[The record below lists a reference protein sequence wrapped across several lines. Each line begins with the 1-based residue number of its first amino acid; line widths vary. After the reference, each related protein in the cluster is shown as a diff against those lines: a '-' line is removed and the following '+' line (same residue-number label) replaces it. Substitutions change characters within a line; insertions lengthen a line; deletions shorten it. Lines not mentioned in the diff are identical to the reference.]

1 MATNTPLQSILLTSS
16 TSTVTFSNIDQTYT
30 DLVLVAST
38 RSLYNGTNDALFIQ
52 INGDSSALYSR
63 TEMYN
68 SSGGRASSETAF
80 KYHGKTAGAT
90 SNAGTFGTSTIN
102 FMNYSNATT
111 YKTLI
116 ARCGMADSTY
126 SEVKMST
133 GLYRSTNAIT
143 SMAITSESGTSFVAG
158 STFDLYGIKS
168 GTPRLLGGDSQFT
181 DGNYWYHVF
190 TTTGS
195 VTALA
200 QSVNVDYLVV
210 AGGGGGSGKWYYTQ
224 GGGGAGG
231 LRSTVTAT
239 GGGGSLESKLT
250 LAAGS
255 HTVTVG
261 AGGAGATGPL
271 GGTVAQHTGTQ
282 GSNSVFSTITS
293 IGGGGGAGSD
303 GTATSGGSGGGA
315 GDVNGGAGTSGQGY
329 AGGNSNGGGGWSVGG
344 GGGGAGA
351 VGGNGTNP
359 TPGAGGVG
367 VQLTA
372 FATPTSTG
380 ANSGYYAGGG
390 GGGSYDSLSV
400 GAGGSGGGGAGSSTS
415 TGVAGTANTGGGG
428 GAGSK
433 YFSTYYDGGNGGSGI
448 VIVRYAV

>member
-1 MATNTPLQSILLTSS
+1 MATNTPLQSLAITNSTTTS
-16 TSTVTFSNIDQTYT
+16 VTFSNIDQTYT
-30 DLVLVAST
+30 DLMLVSNIQTVGNATPTIQYNGSASGIYSETTMYGTGATTTVASG
-38 RSLYNGTNDALFIQ
+38 S
-52 INGDSSALYSR
+52 
-63 TEMYN
+63 
-68 SSGGRASSETAF
+68 
-80 KYHGKTAGAT
+80 AT
-90 SNAGTFGTSTIN
+90 SSIIDLTSWAQYVPTSGSFNTSVMHI
-102 FMNYSNATT
+102 FNYSNATT
-111 YKTLI
+111 FKTALI
-116 ARCGMADSTY
+116 RSAQSNDARINSSCW
-126 SEVKMST
+126 
-133 GLYRSTNAIT
+133 RSTDAIT
-143 SMAITSESGTSFVAG
+143 LLTITSASAFNPGC
-158 STFDLYGIKS
+158 TFDLYGIRA
-168 GTPRLLGGDSQFT
+168 GTPRLLGGNLQFT

-200 QSVNVDYLVV
+200 KSVNVDYLVV

-239 GGGGSLESKLT
+239 GGGGSVESKLT

-315 GDVNGGAGTSGQGY
+315 GDVNGGAGTAGQGY
-329 AGGNSNGGGGWSVGG
+329 AGGASNGGGGWSVGG

-359 TPGAGGVG
+359 TPGAGGIG

-372 FATPTSTG
+372 FATPTGTG

-390 GGGSYDSLSV
+390 GGASYDSLSV

-415 TGVAGTANTGGGG
+415 SGVAGTANTGGGG